1 MQPRNILGSL
11 FFGCVWHHSSTFK
24 QDAMHA
30 TSAVQDNYVWVLHE
44 SGSGKTAV
52 VDPSEAAPVIA
63 ALDQR

>member
-1 MQPRNILGSL
+1 
-11 FFGCVWHHSSTFK
+11 
-24 QDAMHA
+24 MHA